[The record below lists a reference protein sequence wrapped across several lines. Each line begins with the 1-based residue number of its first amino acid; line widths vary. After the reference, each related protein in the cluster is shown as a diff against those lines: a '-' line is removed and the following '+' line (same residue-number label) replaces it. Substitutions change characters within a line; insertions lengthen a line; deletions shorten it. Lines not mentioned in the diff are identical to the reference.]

1 MGVVAPTVDV
11 VLEVV
16 GVVPDE
22 LVVDVPVVLV
32 PLAELLLSAVVAVL
46 VAAAVGDAVGLLS
59 DEAESWRPLNL
70 TPDRLATELSSTS
83 RELVSASAGKGLA
96 GAEGG
101 GGGGGGWV

>member
-1 MGVVAPTVDV
+1 MGVVVPTVDV
-11 VLEVV
+11 ELDVV

-32 PLAELLLSAVVAVL
+32 ALAELVGAVVAVL
-46 VAAAVGDAVGLLS
+46 AAATVGDAVGLLS

-83 RELVSASAGKGLA
+83 RELVSASAGTALPRTTRRP
-96 GAEGG
+96 
-101 GGGGGGWV
+101 